1 MIHGGYSTY
10 EMRVGAVQG
19 VLFLAFQSA
28 TLQRRTA
35 QIALRFFDGL
45 NAMSDKAKLACT
57 GGPEVDALGS

>member
-1 MIHGGYSTY
+1 MKCGSGLCKVSC
-10 EMRVGAVQG
+10 
-19 VLFLAFQSA
+19 LLAFPSA